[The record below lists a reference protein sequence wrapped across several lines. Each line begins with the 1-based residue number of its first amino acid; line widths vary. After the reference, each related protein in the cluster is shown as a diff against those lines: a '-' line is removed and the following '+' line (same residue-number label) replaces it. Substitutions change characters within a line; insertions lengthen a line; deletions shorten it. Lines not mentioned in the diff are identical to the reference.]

1 MAGGANGA
9 GPSTPGWGG
18 GLPDT
23 VRLPTPVWR
32 TIKWFAATG
41 YAVVLLSSTDHQLH
55 IRSAGWGAPAI
66 ATIALE
72 AAALFALL
80 WRATRPEATVIFETG
95 VLVAWDVVS
104 GPGTNLQLTLL
115 ALATYSLV
123 VRRPPRHALA
133 MVAAAW
139 AVVSGA
145 ALLAGGALVTP
156 LAPNLVFLVAAVA
169 SALFIGSQRALL
181 AAAQER
187 AEQAERE
194 RNYHAVRAVAEERVR
209 IAREL
214 HDVVAHHVS
223 LLVVQAG
230 AVRETLP
237 PGHQSREVLD
247 SMIEGGR
254 QAMAELRAML
264 GALRE
269 AGIENGSLPPSPGA
283 RTKGAAAAAAA
294 LARAGAIG
302 EAPRAPQPTLEDVGA
317 LVEGAGL
324 AGLPVTLELSGQSTG
339 LPPAVALAA
348 YRVTQEALTNVVKH
362 APGAETV
369 VAIDCAS
376 DGVSVRVRNGRPLV
390 PVAAVAGHQGQGL
403 MGMAERA
410 AHCHGWVK
418 AGPEGE
424 GFAVEAWLPVA
435 AP

>member
-1 MAGGANGA
+1 
-9 GPSTPGWGG
+9 
-18 GLPDT
+18 
-23 VRLPTPVWR
+23 
-32 TIKWFAATG
+32 
-41 YAVVLLSSTDHQLH
+41 
-55 IRSAGWGAPAI
+55 
-66 ATIALE
+66 
-72 AAALFALL
+72 
-80 WRATRPEATVIFETG
+80 
-95 VLVAWDVVS
+95 VLVAWDAVS
-104 GPGTNLQLTLL
+104 GPGTNLQFTLL

-139 AVVSGA
+139 AVVSAAGLLSGA
-145 ALLAGGALVTP
+145 ALVTP
-156 LAPNLVFLVAAVA
+156 LTYLVFLVAAVA
-169 SALFIGSQRALL
+169 SALVIGSQRALL
-181 AAAQER
+181 AAAQDR
-187 AEQAERE
+187 AEQADRE
-194 RNYHAVRAVAEERVR
+194 RNYHAARAVAEERVR

-237 PGHQSREVLD
+237 AGHEGREVLD

-254 QAMAELRAML
+254 QAMAELRSML

-269 AGIENGSLPPSPGA
+269 AGPDAGRPPGPGA
-283 RTKGAAAAAAA
+283 PAKGAAAAAAA

-302 EAPRAPQPTLEDVGA
+302 GAPRAPQPTLEDVGA

-324 AGLPVTLELSGQSTG
+324 AGLPVTLELSGHSDG

-369 VAIDCAS
+369 VAINCGTE
-376 DGVSVRVRNGRPLV
+376 GVSVRVRNGRALV
-390 PVAAVAGHQGQGL
+390 PVAAVPGHQGQGL

-418 AGPEGE
+418 AGPEGD
-424 GFAVEAWLPVA
+424 GFAVEAWLPVNG
-435 AP
+435 P

>member
-1 MAGGANGA
+1 
-9 GPSTPGWGG
+9 
-18 GLPDT
+18 
-23 VRLPTPVWR
+23 VWR
-32 TIKWFAATG
+32 AIKWCAAIC
-41 YAVVLLSSTDHQLH
+41 YAFVLLGSTAHQLH
-55 IRSAGWGAPAI
+55 IHILGWGAPAT
-66 ATIALE
+66 ATVALE
-72 AAALFALL
+72 GAALLALL
-80 WRATRPEATVIFETG
+80 WRATRPEATVMFVTG

-104 GPGTNLQLTLL
+104 GPGTNLQFTLL
-115 ALATYSLV
+115 TLATYSLV
-123 VRRPPRHALA
+123 VRRPPGRALA
-133 MVAAAW
+133 LAAAAW
-139 AVVSGA
+139 AIVSA
-145 ALLAGGALVTP
+145 AGLLAGGALVTP
-156 LAPNLVFLVAAVA
+156 LAPNLVFLVAAIA
-169 SALFIGSQRALL
+169 SALVISSQRALL

-194 RNYHAVRAVAEERVR
+194 RNYHAARAVAEERVR

-237 PGHQSREVLD
+237 AGHESREVLD
-247 SMIEGGR
+247 SMIQGGR

-269 AGIENGSLPPSPGA
+269 ADAGNGGSAPGPVVPS
-283 RTKGAAAAAAA
+283 KGAAAAAAA
-294 LARAGAIG
+294 LARAGNIG
-302 EAPRAPQPTLEDVGA
+302 GAPRAPQPSLEDVSA

-324 AGLPVTLELSGQSTG
+324 AGLPVRLELSGQSAG

-369 VAIDCAS
+369 VTIECTTS
-376 DGVSVRVRNGRPLV
+376 GVLVRVRNGRPLV
-390 PVAAVAGHQGQGL
+390 PVAAVPGHQGQGL

-418 AGPEGE
+418 AGPEGD
-424 GFAVEAWLPVA
+424 GFAVEAWLSVA

>member
-1 MAGGANGA
+1 MLLG
-9 GPSTPGWGG
+9 ST
-18 GLPDT
+18 
-23 VRLPTPVWR
+23 
-32 TIKWFAATG
+32 A
-41 YAVVLLSSTDHQLH
+41 HQLH
-55 IRSAGWGAPAI
+55 VRVIGWGAPVSV
-66 ATIALE
+66 TVALGV
-72 AAALFALL
+72 AALVALL
-80 WRATRPEATVIFETG
+80 WRATHPEATVIFVTG

-104 GPGTNLQLTLL
+104 GPGTNLQFTLL
-115 ALATYSLV
+115 TLATYSLV
-123 VRRPPRHALA
+123 VRRPPGRALA
-133 MVAAAW
+133 MAAAAW
-139 AVVSGA
+139 AVVSA
-145 ALLAGGALVTP
+145 AGLLAGGALVTP
-156 LAPNLVFLVAAVA
+156 LAPNLVFLVAAIA
-169 SALFIGSQRALL
+169 CALVISSQRALL

-194 RNYHAVRAVAEERVR
+194 RNYHATRAVAEERVR

-237 PGHQSREVLD
+237 ASHEAREVLD
-247 SMIEGGR
+247 SMIQGGR

-269 AGIENGSLPPSPGA
+269 AGRESDSLPPAAGVPSQ
-283 RTKGAAAAAAA
+283 GAAAAAAA
-294 LARAGAIG
+294 LARAGATG
-302 EAPRAPQPTLEDVGA
+302 GAPRAPQPTLQDVGA

-324 AGLPVTLELSGQSTG
+324 AGLPVTLELSGQSAG
-339 LPPAVALAA
+339 LPPALVLAA

-369 VAIDCAS
+369 VAIDCRT

-390 PVAAVAGHQGQGL
+390 PVAAVPGHQGQGL
-403 MGMAERA
+403 VGMAERA

-418 AGPEGE
+418 AAPEGE

>member
-1 MAGGANGA
+1 LA
-9 GPSTPGWGG
+9 PGWGG

-32 TIKWFAATG
+32 AVKWSAAAC
-41 YAVVLLSSTDHQLH
+41 YALLLLASTAHQLH
-55 IRSAGWGAPAI
+55 TLRGPGWGPHAI
-66 ATIALE
+66 IGVCLE
-72 AAALFALL
+72 LAGLLALL
-80 WRATRPEATVIFETG
+80 WRATHPEVVLIFVTG
-95 VLVAWDVVS
+95 VLVGWDGDAVG
-104 GPGTNLQLTLL
+104 GPAASTVFILLTLS
-115 ALATYSLV
+115 TYSLV
-123 VRRPPRHALA
+123 VRRPPGRALA

-139 AVVSGA
+139 AIVSA
-145 ALLAGGALVTP
+145 AGLVAGGALVSP

-169 SALFIGSQRALL
+169 SALVIGSQRALV
-181 AAAQER
+181 AAAHER

-194 RNYHAVRAVAEERVR
+194 RNYHAARAVAEERVR

-237 PGHQSREVLD
+237 AGHEGREVLN
-247 SMIEGGR
+247 SMIQGGR
-254 QAMAELRAML
+254 QAMTELRAML

-269 AGIENGSLPPSPGA
+269 AGEDDPGA
-283 RTKGAAAAAAA
+283 PVPGVPSHGAAAAAAA
-294 LARAGAIG
+294 LARAGAIDG
-302 EAPRAPQPTLEDVGA
+302 APRAPQPTLEDVGA

-324 AGLPVTLELSGQSTG
+324 AGLPLRLELSGESAD

-369 VAIDCAS
+369 VAIDCGA
-376 DGVSVRVRNGRPLV
+376 DGVSVRVRNGRPVV
-390 PVAAVAGHQGQGL
+390 PVAPVPGHQGHGL

-435 AP
+435 VP